1 MSIVSVWDWDK
12 LHYDYYEIPGSPNV
26 GGFKRLDGL
35 GIQKKRHDDGSM
47 GIDVED
53 ALPSL
58 PKNARK
64 IGDGIQARGTICVKR
79 HGLPKRGL
87 GDTHQAGRDLTL
99 TSNPFIPALL
109 GASTAFLVSRY
120 IPKDKALLS
129 LLFVFGLSTGL
140 GIGMHH
146 SKYMHAHDK

>member
-1 MSIVSVWDWDK
+1 MPLASVWDWDK
-12 LHYDYYEIPGSPNV
+12 LHYDYYDLPGSANI

-35 GIQKKRHDDGSM
+35 GIQKKRRDDGSM
-47 GIDVED
+47 GIDIED
-53 ALPSL
+53 ALPAL

-64 IGDGIQARGTICVKR
+64 IGSGMQAKGSIFIKR

-87 GDTHQAGRDLTL
+87 GDSHNGGGELTL
-99 TSNPFIPALL
+99 TSNPVIPALL

-120 IPKDKALLS
+120 IPKDKALLA

-146 SKYMHAHDK
+146 SKYTHSHDD